1 MAWPS
6 PEPVTLTVALRAAE
20 RPVASAA
27 PAERARRRSCEP
39 FGPPESGTP
48 LASETTMLRDGGRRV
63 RRDLATGE
71 IEVEFD
77 WHGSRT
83 RIVATDTEM
92 GEENVTT
99 YRIVEGDPLS
109 ATVICRVEVS
119 LARPGWNTRTRATST
134 MTCDAERFVV
144 TTTLDAFEDNVRVHA
159 RTYTH
164 RFPRDGV

>member
-6 PEPVTLTVALRAAE
+6 SEPSTLSVLCGPRSVLSL
-20 RPVASAA
+20 P
-27 PAERARRRSCEP
+27 RRRPSELDLQLHP
-39 FGPPESGTP
+39 FGAPESGTS
-48 LASETTMLRDGGRRV
+48 LTSEKTMLRDGGRHV
-63 RRDLATGE
+63 RRNLHNGE

-77 WHGSRT
+77 WHASRT

-109 ATVICRVEVS
+109 ATVICHVGVS
-119 LARPGWNTRTRATST
+119 LARPGWNTRTQATST
-134 MTCDAERFVV
+134 MTCDAERFIV
-144 TTTLDAFEDNVRVHA
+144 TTTLDAFEDSVRVHA

-164 RFPRDGV
+164 EFPRDGV